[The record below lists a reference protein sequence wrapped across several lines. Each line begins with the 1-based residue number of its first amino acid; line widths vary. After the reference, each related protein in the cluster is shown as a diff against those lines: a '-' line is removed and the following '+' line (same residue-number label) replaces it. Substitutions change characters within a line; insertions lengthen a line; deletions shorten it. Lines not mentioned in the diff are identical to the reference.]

1 MTELIQIESMHLH
14 IKAKKAFQK
23 IGKFCFRIFH
33 HWDFFLSIATN

>member
-23 IGKFCFRIFH
+23 IGKFWSCWFY